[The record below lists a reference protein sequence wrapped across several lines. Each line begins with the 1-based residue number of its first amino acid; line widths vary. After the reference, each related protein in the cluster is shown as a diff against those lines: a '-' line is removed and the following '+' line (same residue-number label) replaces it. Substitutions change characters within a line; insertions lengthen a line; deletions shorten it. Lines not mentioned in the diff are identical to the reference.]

1 MIGMEFMSLKP
12 NKNFSFYL
20 SLLWQYF
27 SISAFTLGGG
37 YVIVSV
43 MQQNFVEKKKYLDLE
58 KFTRLLTSAQL
69 LPGPIALT
77 SSIFTGYEIAGI
89 PGSLIGIIGTTLPPF
104 FTIYLVYMFISI
116 LDSKIVDTFMIGVK
130 AATIAAITQFLIKI
144 FKNKKQDIIFYSII
158 IIFAFAGIFF
168 KLSPVL
174 ILLSGGILFF
184 IINYIKT
191 KFF

>member
-1 MIGMEFMSLKP
+1 MSSKQ

-20 SLLWQYF
+20 SLFWQYF

-58 KFTRLLTSAQL
+58 KFTGLLTSAQL

-89 PGSLIGIIGTTLPPF
+89 PGSIIGIIGTTLPPF
-104 FTIYLVYMFISI
+104 FAIYFVYIFISI
-116 LDSKIVDTFMIGVK
+116 LDSKIVNTFMIGVK

-144 FKNKKQDIIFYSII
+144 FKNKKQNIVTYLVI
-158 IIFAFAGIFF
+158 IIFTFAGIFF
-168 KLSPVL
+168 RLSPVI
-174 ILLSGGILFF
+174 ILLSGGLLFF

>member
-1 MIGMEFMSLKP
+1 MIGMEFMFSKQ
-12 NKNFSFYL
+12 NKKFGFYL

-58 KFTRLLTSAQL
+58 KFTALLASAQL

-89 PGSLIGIIGTTLPPF
+89 PGSIIGIVGTTLPPF
-104 FTIYLVYMFISI
+104 FAIYLVYMFISI

-144 FKNKKQDIIFYSII
+144 FKNKKPDITFYII
-158 IIFAFAGIFF
+158 IITFIFIGIFF
-168 KLSPVL
+168 KLSPIF
-174 ILLSGGILFF
+174 ILLSGGFLFF

-191 KFF
+191 KLF